1 MRILLIYPTIT
12 PTKFDVTPP
21 IKTLLIGLA
30 YVGASLRDKGHEV
43 KIMDCVRTPE
53 RQMID
58 YEIREEIDKFNPNI
72 IGISCMFTTYLDD
85 ALRIAKIA
93 KRPNRLVVFGGAHSS
108 TFPGEIS
115 LNPYIDAVVVGEGEN
130 WELTKRGI
138 QQPILEQDLD
148 RFPFPAWDLLKDDM
162 ETIKKMGLKNKF
174 IMRRPPIHLI
184 TSRGCPRE
192 CYFCSVKLIWGRNWR
207 ARSAVNV
214 VREIEQLY
222 KEGYKEFYFMDDNF
236 SVSKER
242 IHKICD
248 EIIGRGL
255 KIKLAAPT
263 GVAVDTLDEPL
274 LRKMKKAG
282 FYRLC
287 FGIETANAESQ
298 KIIKKRVD
306 LDQAQK
312 IIKIANQLGFWTS
325 ATFIIGFPHE
335 TLKEINETFDFM
347 VETGMDFPVIHLL
360 NPQPKTE
367 VYDIMKQEG
376 LITDD
381 YDLSFV
387 IGNGFKT
394 HLFSNKDLHNVVANL
409 YKSFLI
415 KKLLS
420 WRTYTNLIKKIRNFE
435 DFRYMLG
442 LSTIPIG
449 MLKNAFLGRK
459 LSVISMRQGRKE
471 LNEEESGRGVG

>member
-1 MRILLIYPTIT
+1 MRILLINPTIT
-12 PTKFDVTPP
+12 PKDTDIQPP
-21 IKTLLIGLA
+21 IKALLIGLA
-30 YVGASLRDKGHEV
+30 YVGASLREKGHEV

-53 RQMID
+53 NQMTD
-58 YEIREEIDKFNPNI
+58 KEIEDEIDKFNPNV
-72 IGISCMFTTYLDD
+72 IGISCMFTTYKDD

-93 KRPNRLVVFGGAHSS
+93 KRDNRLVVFGGSHAS
-108 TFPGEIS
+108 TFSEEIS
-115 LNPYIDAVVVGEGEN
+115 LNPFVDIVVIGEGEN
-130 WELTKRGI
+130 WDLTKRGI
-138 QQPILEQDLD
+138 QTPALEQNLD
-148 RFPFPAWDLLKDDM
+148 KFSFPAWDLLKEDM
-162 ETIKKMGLKNKF
+162 ETIKEMGLKNRF
-174 IMRRPPIHLI
+174 IMRKPAIHLI

-222 KEGYKEFYFMDDNF
+222 KEGYREFYFMDDNF

-242 IHKICD
+242 THQICD
-248 EIIGRGL
+248 GIIGRGL
-255 KIKLAAPT
+255 NIKLAAPT
-263 GVAVDTLDEPL
+263 GIAIDTLDELL

-298 KIIKKRVD
+298 KIIKKRVNIEY
-306 LDQAQK
+306 AKK
-312 IIKIANQLGFWTS
+312 IIKIANKLGFWTS

-335 TLKEINETFDFM
+335 TLKEIKDTFDFM

-367 VYDIMKQEG
+367 VYEIMKKEG

-381 YDLSFV
+381 YDLSFA

-394 HLFSNKDLHNVVANL
+394 HLFTNKDLHNIVAKL
-409 YKSFLI
+409 YRNFLI
-415 KKLLS
+415 RKILS
-420 WRTYTNLIKKIRNFE
+420 PKTYLNLPRKIGNFE

-442 LSTIPIG
+442 LASIPLG

-459 LSVISMRQGRKE
+459 LSVISIRQGKKE
-471 LNEEESGRGVG
+471 LNESIGNNSDL